1 MSSGLHTGL
10 RLLGN
15 ITLLGEFC
23 TLDVRA
29 SVLDIEKVT
38 AVEILTFD
46 SGGPELARGHIV
58 SEE

>member
-15 ITLLGEFC
+15 ITLLGEFY

-29 SVLDIEKVT
+29 SVLYIAGNSCGNTYVR
-38 AVEILTFD
+38 LWW
-46 SGGPELARGHIV
+46 S
-58 SEE
+58 